1 MDNCIFCK
9 IIAGEIPA
17 YKVYEDD
24 QVLAFLDI
32 HPVSTGHTLLIPKNH
47 YEWMQDVPDDVLAY
61 SFLKTKNLMKSLK
74 ENLNCDY
81 IQISVVGKDVPHFHI
96 HLMPRMLTD
105 GLTSFPTLTLEKTD
119 FEKVLEKIKI

>member
-105 GLTSFPTLTLEKTD
+105 GLTSFPTLTLEKNR
-119 FEKVLEKIKI
+119 F